1 MRGNTEAAPGPIA
14 RGTTPLARILAH
26 DAAYWTCI
34 ATPERRDGWTL
45 FHNRDLVPRID
56 PNHAGDFRAPEGSGP
71 AIAREIVDFY
81 RALGATP
88 AAYVDLFA
96 TPHDLPLH
104 LEQAGFREWPDW
116 ANDLMLYVGPDQA
129 HPSPTP
135 IETVHTEQQRDDWA
149 RIVQDEADDA
159 ERALLRRLYRA
170 EIGDERVAAY
180 LARVAGRA
188 ASRAELFASDGL
200 GRVEAVRTL
209 TAHRGRGL
217 ASAVVRHAVRESLHH
232 GNLTYIYAEPGG
244 DAQRLYHRLGF
255 RTVATNLIRAWVW
268 QEA

>member
-1 MRGNTEAAPGPIA
+1 MPPKSDAAPGSIA
-14 RGTTPLARILAH
+14 GGTTPLARILAH

-71 AIAREIVDFY
+71 AIARQIVDFY

-116 ANDLMLYVGPDQA
+116 ANDLMLYVGPDEG
-129 HPSPTP
+129 HPSLNV
-135 IETVHTEQQRDDWA
+135 IETVQTEEQRDDWA
-149 RIVQDEADDA
+149 SVVQDEADDT
-159 ERALLRRLYRA
+159 ERALLRRLYRG
-170 EIGDERVAAY
+170 EIADERVTAY
-180 LARVAGRA
+180 LARIDGLP
-188 ASRAELFASDGL
+188 ASRAELLASDGL

-209 TAHRGRGL
+209 TAYRGRGL
-217 ASAVVRHAVRESLHH
+217 AAAVVRQAVRDSLHH

-255 RTVATNLIRAWVW
+255 RTVATNLIRAWALH
-268 QEA
+268 EA